1 MRLYVDS
8 DRCEGH
14 QLCHASD
21 ATLFPLTADG
31 YSAVE
36 GGREVPPE
44 LHGRAEEGVGA
55 CPLMALRLE
64 G

>member
-21 ATLFPLTADG
+21 ATLFPLTGDG
-31 YSAVE
+31 YSALKS
-36 GGREVPPE
+36 GREVPAE
-44 LHGRAEEGVGA
+44 LRKRAEEGVDA

-64 G
+64 A

>member
-1 MRLYVDS
+1 MKLYVDS

-14 QLCHASD
+14 QQCHASD
-21 ATLFPLTADG
+21 ATLFPLTDDG

-36 GGREVPPE
+36 SGREVPSD
-44 LHGRAEEGVGA
+44 LLGRAEEGVDD

>member
-8 DRCEGH
+8 GRCEGH
-14 QLCHASD
+14 QLCNALD
-21 ATLFPLTADG
+21 ATLFPLTDDG

-36 GGREVPPE
+36 SGREVPAE
-44 LHGRAEEGVGA
+44 LRKRAEEGVDA

-64 G
+64 A